1 MAFMMAG
8 KAATHDQLRCIKKRV
23 EYSVS
28 AAVLAHA
35 DGVWCQSPM
44 GIEISDQL
52 SRCKA
57 LPVLGADQQ

>member
-8 KAATHDQLRCIKKRV
+8 KAATHDRLQYIEKRV

-28 AAVLAHA
+28 VAVLAHA
-35 DGVWCQSPM
+35 DDVWCQSPM

-52 SRCKA
+52 NRCKTQSI
-57 LPVLGADQQ
+57 LGVDQQ